1 MEILSAF
8 HQPRSN
14 YGNCEQTA
22 GAIGN
27 NTRTCRGF
35 YADARENHT
44 LYILQPYLL
53 QLITALLSPQSWNRG
68 RSRRP
73 FRIYG
78 AERRPNEFMGE
89 IWAGWQRESKIK
101 AQRSRGWRVTGSPPW
116 GEGGGGT
123 SASVVS
129 ESDQSLLFNKDTET
143 LKCCFMR
150 SGSGFRAR
158 R

>member
-27 NTRTCRGF
+27 NSRTCRGF

-44 LYILQPYLL
+44 LYILQRYLL
-53 QLITALLSPQSWNRG
+53 QLITAPIRLHG
-68 RSRRP
+68 RHGDAPSGLP
-73 FRIYG
+73 TFTGLKRIYG
-78 AERRPNEFMGE
+78 VNMSGVTKAEQNKGPQVTRRKGHGVPT
-89 IWAGWQRESKIK
+89 AAK
-101 AQRSRGWRVTGSPPW
+101 
-116 GEGGGGT
+116 GGGGT
-123 SASVVS
+123 PASVVK

-143 LKCCFMR
+143 LKCCFMWR
-150 SGSGFRAR
+150 GSGFRAR

>member
-44 LYILQPYLL
+44 LYILQRYLL
-53 QLITALLSPQSWNRG
+53 QLITPLIRLQSRN
-68 RSRRP
+68 
-73 FRIYG
+73 G
-78 AERRPNEFMGE
+78 AAP
-89 IWAGWQRESKIK
+89 I
-101 AQRSRGWRVTGSPPW
+101 
-116 GEGGGGT
+116 
-123 SASVVS
+123 
-129 ESDQSLLFNKDTET
+129 SLLKFTAEN
-143 LKCCFMR
+143 
-150 SGSGFRAR
+150 GSQTNLWSKYERGDKGKAK
-158 R
+158 